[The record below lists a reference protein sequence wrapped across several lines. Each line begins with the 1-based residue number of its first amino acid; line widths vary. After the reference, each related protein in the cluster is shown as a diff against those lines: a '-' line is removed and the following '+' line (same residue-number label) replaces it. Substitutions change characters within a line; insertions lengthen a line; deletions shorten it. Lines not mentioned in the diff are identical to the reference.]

1 MELWGKI
8 QAKNEGEVLEMN
20 AIKSL
25 EPFTFARS
33 KFAVTCS
40 L

>member
-1 MELWGKI
+1 MELWDKI

-25 EPFTFARS
+25 EPFTF
-33 KFAVTCS
+33 TCS
-40 L
+40 EFAAT

>member
-8 QAKNEGEVLEMN
+8 RAKSKLEVLEMN

-25 EPFTFARS
+25 EPFTFAHS
-33 KFAVTCS
+33 KFAVT
-40 L
+40 